1 MQEENIFTGLLH
13 LDLRL
18 TFRNILTSIF
28 YELPAQGI
36 ALQETL
42 IYIVWFRLINL
53 YFTERILPSL
63 EVMLLFLLIRSYL
76 YLLRWDE
83 SKYTTFI
90 MGASSLESKM
100 EEKGMAISTDPNSG
114 YFDLI
119 ELTAILEKTVE
130 QEVIKKNYALFKSRN
145 RAEKYSSRSSNLKR
159 SY

>member
-63 EVMLLFLLIRSYL
+63 EVMLLFLL
-76 YLLRWDE
+76 D
-83 SKYTTFI
+83 
-90 MGASSLESKM
+90 
-100 EEKGMAISTDPNSG
+100 
-114 YFDLI
+114 
-119 ELTAILEKTVE
+119 
-130 QEVIKKNYALFKSRN
+130 
-145 RAEKYSSRSSNLKR
+145 
-159 SY
+159 